1 MFSEVSACVSL
12 VCLVYFFV
20 RMTGVYSFL
29 TGVLFVNSMFLY
41 SGMHVT
47 QNRPDMITHHLKTI
61 IEGGLICKLISSKTR
76 PDLYTRHLKK
86 KGKSLMKTSP

>member
-1 MFSEVSACVSL
+1 MCEPCLSCVFL
-12 VCLVYFFV
+12 CEDDWCP
-20 RMTGVYSFL
+20 FL

-86 KGKSLMKTSP
+86 KGKSLIKTSP